1 MVVDAVFRS
10 CSPLEEAR
18 WVFGE
23 RAARGVELIVF
34 DFEVMRDF
42 FCFSTELKNFL
53 RNLGSI

>member
-10 CSPLEEAR
+10 CSLLEEAR

-34 DFEVMRDF
+34 DFEVMRDYF
-42 FCFSTELKNFL
+42 FFQLN
-53 RNLGSI
+53 